1 MNMPIKTD
9 GRIYLNLEIDLK
21 TAYNILCR
29 ECIENDKFVLEN
41 ENDDASKAMI
51 NSLTTIRDKY
61 SKVFGKDGEEALL
74 PVKGFFD
81 SEKNSFYI
89 TSNEVIKG
97 LFHVFKKYDMG
108 YIDVSSRG
116 ICRVLWDHIHPPIN
130 DLLYE
135 GQDAIDVYNAMKWI
149 EFRYG
154 EFVQENNESV
164 EQIKI
169 LYLD

>member
-1 MNMPIKTD
+1 MNIPIKTD
-9 GRIYLNLEIDLK
+9 GRIYLNLEIDPN

-29 ECIENDKFVLEN
+29 ECIENEKFALGK
-41 ENDDASKAMI
+41 ENDDFSKYMI
-51 NSLTTIRDKY
+51 NALTTIRDKY

-97 LFHVFKKYDMG
+97 LFHVFNKYDMR
-108 YIDVSSRG
+108 YIKVNDRGIWEDLWTRGISSR
-116 ICRVLWDHIHPPIN
+116 D

-135 GQDAIDVYNAMKWI
+135 GQDAIEVYNAMKYI
-149 EFRYG
+149 KDFFD
-154 EFVQENNESV
+154 EFVQKNNKSV
-164 EQIKI
+164 GQIRR
-169 LYLD
+169 

>member
-9 GRIYLNLEIDLK
+9 GRIYLNLEIDPK

-29 ECIENDKFVLEN
+29 ECIENGKFALEN
-41 ENDDASKAMI
+41 ENDGASKAMI

-97 LFHVFKKYDMG
+97 LFHVFKNIDLR
-108 YIDVSSRG
+108 YIKVNDRG
-116 ICRVLWDHIHPPIN
+116 IWEDLWTRGYASKDK
-130 DLLYE
+130 LLYE
-135 GQDAIDVYNAMKWI
+135 GQDAIDVYNAMNHIKMW
-149 EFRYG
+149 YD
-154 EFVQENNESV
+154 EFVQENNKSV
-164 EQIKI
+164 GQIRR
-169 LYLD
+169 